1 MFAQLLIT
9 EKRIEELKNEKINLI
24 FSLNLNLLFGKK
36 KEESLMQ
43 SLLLNL
49 QITNLKIKFLED
61 LLIIDNFN

>member
-9 EKRIEELKNEKINLI
+9 EKRIEELKNEKTNLI

-61 LLIIDNFN
+61 LLIIDNLN